1 MGLFFLLFGV
11 AFGFALSRARA
22 TDYDTIISMFRL
34 TDLHLVWVMVVAI
47 AVAAVG
53 LAILRR
59 RRAHALVGCAIDIHP
74 KAMQRG
80 ILPAGL
86 IFGMGWALT
95 GG

>member
-1 MGLFFLLFGV
+1 MGLFFLLFGI
-11 AFGFALSRARA
+11 AFGFALSRAQA

-59 RRAHALVGCAIDIHP
+59 RRAQALIGCSIDIHP

-86 IFGMGWALT
+86 IFGVGWALS